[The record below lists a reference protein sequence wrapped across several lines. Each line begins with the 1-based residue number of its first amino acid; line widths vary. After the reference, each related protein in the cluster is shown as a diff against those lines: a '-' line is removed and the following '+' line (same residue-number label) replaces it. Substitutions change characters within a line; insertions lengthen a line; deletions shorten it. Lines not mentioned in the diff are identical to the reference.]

1 MKFVLDEDFEGTA
14 YEQMTEE
21 EKEIMTKELDTILD
35 KLARKGFDEETIML
49 FVKKIFPDIYRRYN
63 FRFCITIKN

>member
-49 FVKKIFPDIYRRYN
+49 FVKKIFHDIYRRYN